1 MKRETDRLRVFTM
14 LALAAAL
21 FTLFRT
27 FPLSG
32 DDWFREG
39 LGASLHSIGDLAC
52 VVAEKW
58 RTTNGR
64 ILGNTSLTARAA
76 ARSCATFCARSSRL
90 CSSRCSRAFPS

>member
-39 LGASLHSIGDLAC
+39 LGASLSRKSGAR
-52 VVAEKW
+52 
-58 RTTNGR
+58 RTAASSATS
-64 ILGNTSLTARAA
+64 SLTVRAA